1 MKKQLRF
8 AGLVR
13 VSTEGQKEK
22 GASIDT
28 QKNSIKN
35 SVEYLGGNPSSI
47 KWYDGQ
53 EHSTEGYERKICD
66 QLLHD
71 SGENLFDAVI
81 CYDLSRWSRDNL
93 RSKTNLKVL
102 EKNGIEFYE
111 GTKKY
116 DLSDFNDIFYIG
128 IMTEINERAA
138 KEIKTKMCEG
148 KITRAQEGWAVS
160 SPKCLPWGREFDND
174 KSKKKEYANVF
185 DRWSLKAGAK
195 ERMNTI
201 VDRYING
208 EKTETLAN
216 EMGIYPSN
224 LLEIFRSCLGN
235 KWNRVFSSPRRN
247 KKVPVEI
254 PIPALIDDEKKIEK
268 VMETIES
275 KRTWAHGSYKIDYL
289 FSSMIFDED
298 CGHTL
303 TGTSKKGK
311 KYYYHQDNRKKGC
324 GSRRY
329 LPEKD
334 LEIAVLTH
342 LFYMY
347 EDDDKIEKAVLRAY
361 PEQDKFE
368 KLLAEEANDTKEIKR
383 IEKAEDTLAKAISE
397 GVLGFD
403 VAKRRADK
411 LKKQKES
418 IESKIEERKPLLEN
432 RPPTKKEIEEEVEF
446 IKMEMD
452 LFRTTMSHSLQS
464 PSRLSIMSFA
474 DKRRLMELAFGGK
487 DIKGNRLGIYVSQGS
502 TKKSVRIVIKGKFS
516 NNSNYKEQINE
527 TLPIKRWR
535 IQEVLGINPYEEDVT
550 PFDETEIKRMKLKK
564 KKREQ
569 KRKKLLNSSK
579 KVKSGCF
586 NIVLPEPGGPIIS
599 TLWFPAAAMVSARFT
614 CS

>member
-1 MKKQLRF
+1 MNKLPLRF

-28 QKNSIKN
+28 QKNSIKS
-35 SVEYLGGNPSSI
+35 SVEYLGGNPASI

-66 QLLHD
+66 RLLHD

-116 DLSDFNDIFYIG
+116 DLSNHDDTFIIG
-128 IMTEINERAA
+128 MMTEINERAA
-138 KEIKTKMCEG
+138 KEIKAKTCES
-148 KITRAQEGWAVS
+148 KITRAQDGWAVS
-160 SPKCLPWGREFDND
+160 SPKCLPWGRTFDND
-174 KSKKKEYANVF
+174 KKKEFASVF
-185 DRWSLKAGAK
+185 NRWGLKDGAK

-201 VDRYING
+201 VDRYISG
-208 EKTETLAN
+208 ETTKALA
-216 EMGIYPSN
+216 EELGIYPSN
-224 LLEIFRSCLGN
+224 LLKIFRTCLGT
-235 KWNRVFSSPRRN
+235 KWNRTFSSPKRCE
-247 KKVPVEI
+247 KVSVEI

-275 KRTWAHGSYKIDYL
+275 KKTWARGSYKIDYL
-289 FSSMIFDED
+289 FASMIFDAD

-311 KYYYHQDNRKKGC
+311 KYYYHQDNYKKGC

-329 LPEKD
+329 IPEKD
-334 LEIAVLTH
+334 LETAVLTH

-361 PEQDKFE
+361 PDQDKFE
-368 KLLAEEANDTKEIKR
+368 KLLAEEANDTKEIKK

-403 VAKRRADK
+403 VAKRSADK

-418 IESKIEERKPLLEN
+418 IESKIEDRKPLLSN
-432 RPPTKKEIEEEVEF
+432 RPPTKKELEEEVER
-446 IKMEMD
+446 IKIDMD
-452 LFRTTMSHSLQS
+452 LFRRTVKGSLQS
-464 PSRLSIMSFA
+464 PSRLSIMSFS

-502 TKKSVRIVIKGKFS
+502 TKKSIKFTIRGKFS
-516 NNSNYKEQINE
+516 NNDNYREQIVDE
-527 TLPIKRWR
+527 SPMPRYK
-535 IQEVLGINPYEEDVT
+535 IQEILGINVYEEGDYT
-550 PFDETEIKRMKLKK
+550 PFDEKEIKRMELKRKK
-564 KKREQ
+564 KKKQ
-569 KRKKLLNSSK
+569 G
-579 KVKSGCF
+579 KVKSECY
-586 NIVLPEPGGPIIS
+586 NIDVLPFPPS
-599 TLWFPAAAMVSARFT
+599 TKVIPFKILGEVSLERNRRAK
-614 CS
+614 SVMQ